1 MKYYIGS
8 INGSGI
14 EANTFEDFIEYLKDM
29 AITAEEQGED
39 WFEVNV
45 ETYLTGSEDQ
55 DVTVKRYRIYNIQWD
70 ADGEDMDH
78 LPTHLTSE
86 IEFYNDVNYSDNEI
100 TEMISDDITDR
111 IGFCHFG
118 FEYEEIKEEET
129 K

>member
-14 EANTFEDFIEYLKDM
+14 EANTFEDFIEYLRDM

-55 DVTVKRYRIYNIQWD
+55 DVTVKRYRVYNIKWD
-70 ADGEDMDH
+70 TDGEDIDN

-86 IEFYNDVNYSDNEI
+86 IELYNDTNYSDDEI

-118 FEYEEIKEEET
+118 FEYEEINEEET

>member
-55 DVTVKRYRIYNIQWD
+55 DVTVKRYRVYNIKWD
-70 ADGEDMDH
+70 TDGEDIDN

-86 IEFYNDVNYSDNEI
+86 IKLYNDVNYSDNEI

-111 IGFCHFG
+111 IGFCHLG
-118 FEYEEIKEEET
+118 FEYEKIKEDET

>member
-45 ETYLTGSEDQ
+45 EIYITGSEDNN
-55 DVTVKRYRIYNIQWD
+55 VTVKRYRVYNIKWD
-70 ADGEDMDH
+70 TDGEDIDN

-86 IEFYNDVNYSDNEI
+86 IELYNDTNYSDDEI

-118 FEYEEIKEEET
+118 FEYEEINEEET